1 MTEKQIMKS
10 NILLVSSEQEANTYF
25 LFREISKEQY
35 KEIKIK
41 IEGTLIKCSEKLK
54 PEETNYIKENISH
67 CGFLVKESILNYNDF
82 F

>member
-1 MTEKQIMKS
+1 MNK
-10 NILLVSSEQEANTYF
+10 NIYLVSSESEANTYF
-25 LFREISKEQY
+25 LFREITKNQY

-41 IEGTLIKCSEKLK
+41 IEGELIKCSEKLK
-54 PEETNYIKENISH
+54 IEEISYIKENVSH

>member
-1 MTEKQIMKS
+1 MSENVYLVASETESK
-10 NILLVSSEQEANTYF
+10 TYF
-25 LFREISKEQY
+25 LFREISKDQY

-41 IEGTLIKCSEKLK
+41 IEGELIKCSEKLK